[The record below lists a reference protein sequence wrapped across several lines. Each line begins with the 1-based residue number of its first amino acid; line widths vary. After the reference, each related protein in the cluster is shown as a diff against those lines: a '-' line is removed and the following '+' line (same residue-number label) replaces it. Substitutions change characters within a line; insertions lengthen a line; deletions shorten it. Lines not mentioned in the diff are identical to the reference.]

1 MTKNPESWGM
11 KGAPDS
17 ADKRPIRDQV
27 NAEEWQARVELAACY
42 RMVERFG
49 MSDLIANHIS
59 CRVPGTHDQFLINP
73 FGMLYD
79 EIDASSLVKIDVE
92 GRTVLNG
99 SGYGVN
105 TAGFVIHAAIQKSRP
120 ELACVAHTHTLAG
133 MAVSAM
139 KCGLMPYAQSAIPF
153 LRLGYHDYEGVADD
167 VDEQARLAADMGGF
181 DAMILRNHGL
191 LVGGRTVGD
200 AFSLLYRLERACQV
214 QFMAMSC
221 NTELT
226 APPPA
231 VMERTF
237 ETFHSR
243 RTHDPAFNGD
253 LAWAGLLRRLDRTDP
268 SYRN

>member
-1 MTKNPESWGM
+1 M
-11 KGAPDS
+11 
-17 ADKRPIRDQV
+17 
-27 NAEEWQARVELAACY
+27 
-42 RMVERFG
+42 
-49 MSDLIANHIS
+49 
-59 CRVPGTHDQFLINP
+59 
-73 FGMLYD
+73 
-79 EIDASSLVKIDVE
+79 
-92 GRTVLNG
+92 
-99 SGYGVN
+99 
-105 TAGFVIHAAIQKSRP
+105 
-120 ELACVAHTHTLAG
+120 ACVAHTHTLAG

-139 KCGLMPYAQSAIPF
+139 KCGLVPHAQSAIPF

-167 VDEQARLAADMGGF
+167 VDEQARLVADMGRY

-191 LVGGRTVGD
+191 LVAGRSVGD

-214 QFMAMSC
+214 QVMAMSC

-243 RTHDPAFNGD
+243 RAHDPAFNGD